1 MAHLSKLRNQHWYN
15 TINCTLSLGFTRIST
30 NVLLFQDPGQ
40 NTASDIFTRKCLLD
54 LLQSVTVSQ
63 SHDLDSMKG
72 TAWLFCRLSLTGF
85 VWCFLVTIWGDALS
99 GRITQRW
106 RTLPHYRIMG
116 HMMSAGI
123 TSNVYS
129 FIGLRWWRPL
139 ILLGRDNLYFL
150 ELLAK

>member
-1 MAHLSKLRNQHWYN
+1 MTHLSKLRNQHWYN

-85 VWCFLVTIWGDALS
+85 VWCYLVTIWGDALS

-106 RTLPHYRIMG
+106 KTLPHCIVSWGTWCQQALPVM
-116 HMMSAGI
+116 
-123 TSNVYS
+123 
-129 FIGLRWWRPL
+129 FILSL
-139 ILLGRDNLYFL
+139 V
-150 ELLAK
+150 